1 MLVPTLGI
9 DAVASPSSLP
19 GDRFEFMQTIGPFG
33 KGNPTPT
40 LLMRGARVV
49 RAVRVGARR
58 DHLKMQL
65 AHESK
70 VWDAIAFKQGDKAAG
85 GGDILDVVYTFG
97 LNTWNGQ
104 TDYQLTVLDFR
115 PSTGH

>member
-1 MLVPTLGI
+1 
-9 DAVASPSSLP
+9 
-19 GDRFEFMQTIGPFG
+19 
-33 KGNPTPT
+33 
-40 LLMRGARVV
+40 MRV
-49 RAVRVGARR
+49 RYG
-58 DHLKMQL
+58 
-65 AHESK
+65 
-70 VWDAIAFKQGDKAAG
+70 DAIAFKQGDKAAG